1 MEILINNV
9 AVLLIFALIGWILG
23 KRQILSTQNLRLLS
37 VLEVWVFMPCNC
49 FNSFSKNFTAEY
61 FIGNYPLLILSAII
75 LLGLVLV
82 NYLVVPK
89 LVQNH
94 YHRNVVRSLLTIPNY
109 GYVGY
114 ALVQGTYGDLMLFN
128 AQFFALPMA
137 IYSYTEGY
145 RLLTNSGKPSFR
157 RIVNPIIIAI
167 LVGCIFGLAQWKV
180 PMAVSMVILKGAAC
194 MGPVSMLLAGIT
206 ISM

>member
-1 MEILINNV
+1 
-9 AVLLIFALIGWILG
+9 
-23 KRQILSTQNLRLLS
+23 
-37 VLEVWVFMPCNC
+37 
-49 FNSFSKNFTAEY
+49 
-61 FIGNYPLLILSAII
+61 
-75 LLGLVLV
+75 
-82 NYLVVPK
+82 
-89 LVQNH
+89 
-94 YHRNVVRSLLTIPNY
+94 
-109 GYVGY
+109 
-114 ALVQGTYGDLMLFN
+114 MLFN

-206 ISM
+206 ISMYPSAPLFRKKISYVVSLFRLLIIPLLLCLLLSAFCSKEIVQIVVLMYAMPCGLNCIVFPQMVGEDCQLGASMVMLSTLFCLITIPICVWVAASLLHA